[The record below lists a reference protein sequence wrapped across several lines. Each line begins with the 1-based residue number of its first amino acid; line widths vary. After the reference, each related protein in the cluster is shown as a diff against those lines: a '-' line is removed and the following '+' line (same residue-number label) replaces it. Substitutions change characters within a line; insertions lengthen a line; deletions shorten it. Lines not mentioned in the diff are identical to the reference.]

1 MIILLI
7 VIAPLLLV
15 ALFMLWPYVLFLG
28 VAFVVG
34 SMVSLFLDGYHITPY
49 WGPISVLAAF
59 IVYCVLAGVRDTMPE
74 KSDRPRYDYDAD
86 KYPE

>member
-7 VIAPLLLV
+7 IIAPLLLV

-34 SMVSLFLDGYHITPY
+34 SMVSIFLDGYKITPY
-49 WGPISVLAAF
+49 WGPISVVAAF
-59 IVYCVLAGVRDTMPE
+59 IVYCVFAGIYDSLPKR
-74 KSDRPRYDYDAD
+74 KSRPAYDYDAD

>member
-7 VIAPLLLV
+7 IIAPLLLV

-34 SMVSLFLDGYHITPY
+34 SMVSLFLDGYKITPY
-49 WGPISVLAAF
+49 WGPISVVAAF
-59 IVYCVLAGVRDTMPE
+59 IVYCVFAGIYDSLPKR
-74 KSDRPRYDYDAD
+74 KSRPAYDYDAD